1 MCFVKQLPQRLV
13 YCEKK
18 SKSCGSVIKIPQL
31 VVLSE
36 TISSRREWY
45 SPAKKEG
52 NGSTNTSFS
61 GVRIT
66 SPSWVLAA
74 PNPNPQN
81 NYEREKRRGRAK

>member
-1 MCFVKQLPQRLV
+1 LPSKWEIMCFVKQLPQRLV

-45 SPAKKEG
+45 SPAKK
-52 NGSTNTSFS
+52 
-61 GVRIT
+61 
-66 SPSWVLAA
+66 
-74 PNPNPQN
+74 
-81 NYEREKRRGRAK
+81 REWFHEY